1 MNVYLVVKIT
11 ASGHMLILGCFESEH
26 DANMYAGDS
35 WNVHVKK
42 LEVLKAGVYKKLSQ
56 QSQP

>member
-35 WNVHVKK
+35 WNVHVKE
-42 LEVLKAGVYKKLSQ
+42 LEVLKAGVYKNLS
-56 QSQP
+56 

>member
-1 MNVYLVVKIT
+1 MKVYLVIKIT
-11 ASGHMLILGCFESEH
+11 ASNQMIILGCFESKY

-35 WNVHVKK
+35 WNVHVKE
-42 LEVLKAGVYKKLSQ
+42 LEVLKAGVYKNLSQ